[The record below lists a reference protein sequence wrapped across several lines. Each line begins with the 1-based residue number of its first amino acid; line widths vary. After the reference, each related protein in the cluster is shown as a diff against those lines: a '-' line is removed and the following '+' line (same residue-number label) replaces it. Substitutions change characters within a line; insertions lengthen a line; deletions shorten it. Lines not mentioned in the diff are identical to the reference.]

1 MTRLHILFLAMTALA
16 LLGPRWGAEQEEARA
31 KGIDLLIALDVS
43 RSMLA
48 RDVSPDRLE
57 RAKEELRKLVA
68 HLGQD
73 RLALLVFAG
82 EAKRSAPLTADHES
96 FLSFL
101 EETGVDSV
109 RQGGTNFAAAL
120 EQARALLAHAETEAK
135 TVLLISDGED
145 RGSQAQEQVALC
157 AAEGIVL
164 HSLAIGTEAG
174 GKITLQDEQGQEYF
188 LRDGGGEEVVS
199 RLQPDS
205 LQAMAVTTGGSAL
218 RVGEDNL
225 LIDWYERSLLP
236 MAQERSA
243 NKEST
248 QAANQFQIPLAIA
261 IFIASLV
268 FAGFGRRRGT

>member
-1 MTRLHILFLAMTALA
+1 MTRLHALFLLTAALA
-16 LLGPRWGAEQEEARA
+16 LLGPRWGSAEEDVRA
-31 KGIDLLIALDVS
+31 KGVDILIALDVS

-48 RDVSPDRLE
+48 RDLNPSRLQ
-57 RAKEELRKLVA
+57 RAKEELQQLVA

-82 EAKRSAPLTADHES
+82 EAKRTAPLTADHES
-96 FLSFL
+96 FLAFL
-101 EETGVDSV
+101 DEATVDSV
-109 RQGGTNFAAAL
+109 RQGGTNFTAAL
-120 EQARALLAHAETEAK
+120 KQARAMLAHAESEAR

-145 RGSQAQEQVALC
+145 RGAQAQEQVALC

-188 LRDGGGEEVVS
+188 LRDGNGEEVVS
-199 RLQPDS
+199 RLRPEN

-218 RVGEDNL
+218 RLGQDNL
-225 LIDWYERSLLP
+225 LIDWYERRLLP

-243 NKEST
+243 KNETT
-248 QAANQFQIPLAIA
+248 QAANRFQIPLALA
-261 IFIASLV
+261 IVVASLI
-268 FAGFGRRRGT
+268 FAGFSRRRGT

>member
-1 MTRLHILFLAMTALA
+1 MTRLNILVFAVAIVA
-16 LLGPRWGAEQEEARA
+16 LLGPRWGAAEEDVRA
-31 KGIDLLIALDVS
+31 KGVDILIALDVS

-48 RDVSPDRLE
+48 RDVRPDRLE
-57 RAKEELRKLVA
+57 RAKEELRKLVT

-82 EAKRSAPLTADHES
+82 EAKRSAPLTADHQS

-101 EETGVDSV
+101 EEATPDSV

-120 EQARALLAHAETEAK
+120 QQARALLAHAESEAK
-135 TVLLISDGED
+135 TVLLMSDGED
-145 RGSQAQEQVALC
+145 RGAKAQEQVALC

-188 LRDGGGEEVVS
+188 LRDGGGEVVVS
-199 RLQPDS
+199 QLQPES
-205 LQAMAVTTGGSAL
+205 LQAMAFATGGSAL
-218 RVGEDNL
+218 RVGQEDL
-225 LIDWYERSLLP
+225 LIEWYERRLLP

-243 NKEST
+243 KKEST
-248 QAANQFQIPLAIA
+248 QAANRFQVPLALA
-261 IFIASLV
+261 ILFAGLV
-268 FAGFGRRRGT
+268 LAGFGRRRGT